1 MNYFEGYRITSPYG
15 NRIHPI
21 TGKLKFHTGIDI
33 VKNHRDPIYP
43 FVSGKVIWAKWGNAG
58 TGYGGFGNVVS
69 IKDKY
74 GYEHMYAH
82 LDEIK
87 VKLNQEVNINTVIG
101 LQGMTPTNKVTGSHL
116 HYEVRKNGYG
126 THVDPIKY
134 LNDYFEKEEQN
145 KLTSWEREIGIEA
158 LNNLVKKGY
167 INSPDY
173 HIGNVE
179 YNWLL
184 FTLIDKLSDEITKIN
199 NKLDNIKKAL

>member
-1 MNYFEGYRITSPYG
+1 MCLE
-15 NRIHPI
+15 
-21 TGKLKFHTGIDI
+21 KLFGQ
-33 VKNHRDPIYP
+33 N
-43 FVSGKVIWAKWGNAG
+43 GGNAG

-87 VKLNQEVNINTVIG
+87 VKLNQDVSIDTVIG
-101 LQGMTPTNKVTGSHL
+101 LQGMTPPERVTGSHL

-145 KLTSWEREIGIEA
+145 KLSWQEDLGLEA
-158 LNNLVKKGY
+158 LLKLEKKG
-167 INSPDY
+167 
-173 HIGNVE
+173 
-179 YNWLL
+179 L
-184 FTLIDKLSDEITKIN
+184 IN
-199 NKLDNIKKAL
+199 NIEPHKENLKILGKLLC

>member
-43 FVSGKVIWAKWGNAG
+43 FVSGKVVWAKWGNAG

-87 VKLNQEVNINTVIG
+87 VKLNQEVNVNTVIG

-126 THVDPIKY
+126 THVDPIEY
-134 LNDYFEKEEQN
+134 LDGYFEEEN
-145 KLTSWEREIGIEA
+145 KNMSWQEDLGLEA
-158 LNNLVKKGY
+158 LLKLEKKGL
-167 INSPDY
+167 INNIEPHKENLKNTWQTFVLVDR
-173 HIGNVE
+173 
-179 YNWLL
+179 
-184 FTLIDKLSDEITKIN
+184 LSDEIVKIN
-199 NKLDNIKKAL
+199 NKLNSVKKVL